1 MLQSLM
7 ELNFSSKQLL
17 NLESFIK
24 SFYKNEA
31 EQLKLYCTYLKDNEY
46 YWEEEQVAVSYDI
59 FEQGVVE

>member
-24 SFYKNEA
+24 SFYKNEV
-31 EQLKLYCTYLKDNEY
+31 EQLKTLLHLLER
-46 YWEEEQVAVSYDI
+46 
-59 FEQGVVE
+59 